1 MPGGCCLRHF
11 NARSGASFDY
21 AISKSARWLA
31 NGPLQ
36 WHHERL
42 KPHDLGSQVLH
53 VVFARLQLRTRSF
66 KRFFSERAHSMRQ
79 Q

>member
-1 MPGGCCLRHF
+1 L
-11 NARSGASFDY
+11 NARSGASFDC

-36 WHHERL
+36 WHHELL

-53 VVFARLQLRTRSF
+53 VVFARLQLRTRFF
-66 KRFFSERAHSMRQ
+66 KRFCSERARSMWQ